1 MLECNAT
8 SFPLPGPSQ
17 LQILSEK
24 CRILNVNRKQKE
36 DCNKLILS
44 IGLVL
49 SNDSKNVQNGIQM
62 ALK

>member
-17 LQILSEK
+17 LQILSKK
-24 CRILNVNRKQKE
+24 CRILHVNRKQKE

-44 IGLVL
+44 IGFQILT
-49 SNDSKNVQNGIQM
+49 I
-62 ALK
+62 